1 MDAMTLLL
9 TILKILLV
17 LLAIPVVVGIS
28 TYAERKV
35 LGRLQIRYGPN
46 RAGPFGVLQWVA
58 DAIKL
63 ITKEYVVPAAAD
75 RWLFIAAPLF
85 TLVPAVTVYALIPF
99 GRGLVITD
107 VNVGLL
113 MLLAISSLS
122 VYGIIFG
129 GWASNSKYS
138 LLGALRSASQMIAYE
153 LSLGLALV
161 GVVLMAG
168 SMSLVDIV
176 QAQRTVPF
184 FLLQP
189 LGFLIFLVAGIAETN
204 RIPFDLPAAAAEL
217 GAGYHTEY
225 SAMGF
230 GLFQLGEY
238 ASVWT
243 ISALA
248 TTLFLGGW
256 QGPGTQSVVWLS
268 LVWFIAKCSL
278 FILMFYWLRGT
289 LPRLRYDQLMAFG
302 WKVLLPL
309 SLLNLLWVAAVTAWR
324 ASA

>member
-17 LLAIPVVVGIS
+17 LLALPVVVGIS

-58 DAIKL
+58 DAVKL

-85 TLVPAVTVYALIPF
+85 TFVPAVMVYALIPF
-99 GRGLVITD
+99 GKGLVITD

-168 SMSLVDIV
+168 SLSLVEIV
-176 QAQRTVPF
+176 QAQRSRAV
-184 FLLQP
+184 
-189 LGFLIFLVAGIAETN
+189 
-204 RIPFDLPAAAAEL
+204 RAAAAPRLPDLPGRRHRRDQPHPLRPARGRGRTRRRLPHGVLRDGLRALSARRVRLRLDHLGPGDDALSRRLAGARDAEL
-217 GAGYHTEY
+217 
-225 SAMGF
+225 
-230 GLFQLGEY
+230 LL
-238 ASVWT
+238 
-243 ISALA
+243 ALA
-248 TTLFLGGW
+248 ACGFS
-256 QGPGTQSVVWLS
+256 PR
-268 LVWFIAKCSL
+268 ARCS
-278 FILMFYWLRGT
+278 
-289 LPRLRYDQLMAFG
+289 
-302 WKVLLPL
+302 
-309 SLLNLLWVAAVTAWR
+309 S
-324 ASA
+324 

>member
-1 MDAMTLLL
+1 VTPIALALTLLKL
-9 TILKILLV
+9 LLV
-17 LLAIPVVVGIS
+17 LLALQVVVGIS
-28 TYAERKV
+28 TWAERKV

-46 RAGPFGVLQWVA
+46 RAGPFGVLQWMA
-58 DAIKL
+58 DAVKL
-63 ITKEYVVPAAAD
+63 ITKEYVVPASAD
-75 RWLFIAAPLF
+75 RWLFVAAPLF

-99 GRGLVITD
+99 GRGLAIAD

-113 MLLAISSLS
+113 MLVAISSLS
-122 VYGIIFG
+122 VYGVIFG

-176 QAQRTVPF
+176 RAQHPVPF
-184 FLLQP
+184 IVLQP

-204 RIPFDLPAAAAEL
+204 RIPFDLPEAEGEL

-230 GLFQLGEY
+230 GIFQLAEY
-238 ASVWT
+238 AAVWT

-248 TTLFLGGW
+248 ATLFLGGW
-256 QGPGTQSVVWLS
+256 QGPGAATVTGLS
-268 LVWFIAKCSL
+268 LLYFFAKSIL
-278 FILMFYWLRGT
+278 FILLFYWLRGT

-324 ASA
+324 ANG

>member
-1 MDAMTLLL
+1 M
-9 TILKILLV
+9 
-17 LLAIPVVVGIS
+17 
-28 TYAERKV
+28 
-35 LGRLQIRYGPN
+35 
-46 RAGPFGVLQWVA
+46 
-58 DAIKL
+58 
-63 ITKEYVVPAAAD
+63 
-75 RWLFIAAPLF
+75 
-85 TLVPAVTVYALIPF
+85 VPAVTVYALIPF

-113 MLLAISSLS
+113 MLVAISSLS
-122 VYGIIFG
+122 VYGIVFG

-176 QAQRTVPF
+176 RAQHPVPF
-184 FLLQP
+184 IVLQP

-204 RIPFDLPAAAAEL
+204 RIPFDLPEAEGEL

-230 GLFQLGEY
+230 GIFQLAEY
-238 ASVWT
+238 AAVWT

-248 TTLFLGGW
+248 ATLFLGGW
-256 QGPGTQSVVWLS
+256 QGPGAATVTGLS
-268 LVWFIAKCSL
+268 LLYFFAKSIL
-278 FILMFYWLRGT
+278 FILLFYWLRGT

-324 ASA
+324 AQA

>member
-1 MDAMTLLL
+1 MTATALALMLLKL
-9 TILKILLV
+9 LIILLA
-17 LLAIPVVVGIS
+17 LPVVVGIS
-28 TYAERKV
+28 TWAERKV

-46 RAGPFGVLQWVA
+46 RAGPFGVLQWMA
-58 DAIKL
+58 DAVKL
-63 ITKEYVVPAAAD
+63 ITKEYVIPGAAN
-75 RWLFIAAPLF
+75 RWLFVAAPLF
-85 TLVPAVTVYALIPF
+85 TLVPAVTVYTLIPF
-99 GRGLVITD
+99 GRGLAVAD

-113 MLLAISSLS
+113 MLVAISSLS
-122 VYGIIFG
+122 VLGIVFG

-138 LLGALRSASQMIAYE
+138 LLGAMRSASQMIAYE

-168 SMSLVDIV
+168 SMSLVDV
-176 QAQRTVPF
+176 VRAQHPVPF
-184 FLLQP
+184 IVLQP
-189 LGFLIFLVAGIAETN
+189 LGFLIFLIAGVAETN
-204 RIPFDLPAAAAEL
+204 RIPFDLPEAEGEL

-230 GLFQLGEY
+230 GIFQLAEY
-238 ASVWT
+238 AAVWT

-248 TTLFLGGW
+248 ATLFLGGW
-256 QGPGTQSVVWLS
+256 QGPGAGTVAGLS
-268 LVWFIAKCSL
+268 LLYFFAKSIL

-324 ASA
+324 ANA

>member
-1 MDAMTLLL
+1 M
-9 TILKILLV
+9 
-17 LLAIPVVVGIS
+17 
-28 TYAERKV
+28 
-35 LGRLQIRYGPN
+35 
-46 RAGPFGVLQWVA
+46 
-58 DAIKL
+58 
-63 ITKEYVVPAAAD
+63 
-75 RWLFIAAPLF
+75 
-85 TLVPAVTVYALIPF
+85 VPAVTVYALIPF

-129 GWASNSKYS
+129 GWASNSKYA

-153 LSLGLALV
+153 LSLGLSLV

-168 SMSLVDIV
+168 SLSLVEIV
-176 QAQRTVPF
+176 QAQRSLPF

-189 LGFLIFLVAGIAETN
+189 LGFLVFLVAGIAETN
-204 RIPFDLPAAAAEL
+204 RIPFDLPEAEGEL
-217 GAGYHTEY
+217 GGGYHTEY

-230 GLFQLGEY
+230 GLFQIGEY

-268 LVWFIAKCSL
+268 LVWFFAKSSL
-278 FILMFYWLRGT
+278 FIFMFYWLRGT

-324 ASA
+324 ANG

>member
-1 MDAMTLLL
+1 MTATILAL

-28 TYAERKV
+28 TWAERKV

-46 RAGPFGVLQWVA
+46 RAGPFGVLQWMA
-58 DAIKL
+58 DAVKL
-63 ITKEYVVPAAAD
+63 ITKEYVIPGSAN
-75 RWLFIAAPLF
+75 RWLFVAAPLF
-85 TLVPAVTVYALIPF
+85 TMVPAVTIYTLIPF
-99 GRGLVITD
+99 GNGLVIAD

-113 MLLAISSLS
+113 MLVAISSLS
-122 VYGIIFG
+122 VYGIVFG

-138 LLGALRSASQMIAYE
+138 LLGALRAASQMISYE

-168 SMSLVDIV
+168 SLSLVEIV

-184 FLLQP
+184 VLLQP
-189 LGFLIFLVAGIAETN
+189 LGFLIFLIAGIAETN
-204 RIPFDLPAAAAEL
+204 RIPFDLPEAEGDL

-238 ASVWT
+238 AAIWT
-243 ISALA
+243 VSALA
-248 TTLFLGGW
+248 ATLFLGGW
-256 QGPGTQSVVWLS
+256 QGPGAETVPGLS
-268 LVWFIAKCSL
+268 LLYFFAKSGL

-324 ASA
+324 AHA

>member
-1 MDAMTLLL
+1 MTAMALLL
-9 TILKILLV
+9 LVLKILLV
-17 LLAIPVVVGIS
+17 LLLLPVVVGFS
-28 TYAERKV
+28 TWAERKV
-35 LGRLQIRYGPN
+35 LGRLQIRFGPN
-46 RAGPFGVLQWVA
+46 RAGPFGILQWAA
-58 DAIKL
+58 DAVKL
-63 ITKEYVVPAAAD
+63 ITKEYVIPGAAN
-75 RWLFIAAPLF
+75 RWLFVAAPLF
-85 TLVPAVTVYALIPF
+85 TMVPAVTVYALIPF

-107 VNVGLL
+107 VNAGLL
-113 MLLAISSLS
+113 VLVAISSLS

-153 LSLGLALV
+153 LALGLSLV
-161 GVVLMAG
+161 SVVLMAG
-168 SMSLVDIV
+168 SMSLVEIV
-176 QAQRTVPF
+176 EAQRAWPF
-184 FLLQP
+184 ALLQP

-204 RIPFDLPAAAAEL
+204 RIPFDLPEAEGEL

-238 ASVWT
+238 AAVWT

-248 TTLFLGGW
+248 ATLFLGGW
-256 QGPGTQSVVWLS
+256 QGPYAQSVAGLS
-268 LVWFIAKCSL
+268 LAYFLAKSAL

-302 WKVLLPL
+302 WKVLLPAAL
-309 SLLNLLWVAAVTAWR
+309 VNLLWVAAVVAWR
-324 ASA
+324 ARA